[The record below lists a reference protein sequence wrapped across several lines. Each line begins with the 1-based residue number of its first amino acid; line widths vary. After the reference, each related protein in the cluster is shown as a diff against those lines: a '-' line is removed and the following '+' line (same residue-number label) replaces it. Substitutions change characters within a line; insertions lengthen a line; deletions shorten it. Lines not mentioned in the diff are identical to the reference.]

1 MEIRADAVLQADGF
15 ADIDDRTLGISH
27 QVTTGFGRQGIQ
39 DTLKVLGYFHWSQ
52 FYCFLHNLEGWSIPV
67 LGNMADT
74 FFFNIF
80 G

>member
-1 MEIRADAVLQADGF
+1 
-15 ADIDDRTLGISH
+15 
-27 QVTTGFGRQGIQ
+27 
-39 DTLKVLGYFHWSQ
+39 VLGYFHWSQ